1 MKKTWTEQQ
10 SFALEPALGAF
21 HGVEEFNIQPLFTWK
36 QVDGQWELK
45 GLYKLMVRAEIQDE
59 REENGDFD
67 ASVTQIDDVDREN
80 TTAYFEYALPFHV
93 YVDIDKV
100 ANNSQP
106 SFELISHD
114 ADYDSGC
121 IHCSWQAS
129 VAYEEAEAA
138 VESTSA
144 YYEIEDAIEAWQES
158 TIEVP
163 EVEAV
168 HPDQLPKWKDT
179 YTTIR
184 IPLKS
189 HHGRT

>member
-10 SFALEPALGAF
+10 SFALEPSLGAF

-45 GLYKLMVRAEIQDE
+45 GLYKLMVRAEIQ
-59 REENGDFD
+59 EETEEKGDFD

-106 SFELISHD
+106 SFELVSHD
-114 ADYDSGC
+114 ADFDSGC
-121 IHCSWQAS
+121 INCSWQAS

-138 VESTSA
+138 VESTST

-163 EVEAV
+163 EVEAM